1 MVGERAERAS
11 GGLIPTISPPF
22 AHVPRRMPVAINV
35 AVRCGPIFASS
46 VRVWCVYRAC
56 TTE

>member
-1 MVGERAERAS
+1 MVGERGKRAS

-35 AVRCGPIFASS
+35 AVRCGPVFAQRPRLA
-46 VRVWCVYRAC
+46 RVPGLHH
-56 TTE
+56 